1 MVHVIRHQRLL
12 ASKALVSQLIHLIKK
27 PLHYMPKVEGDGD
40 SRMDLVQQKKCM
52 LTALGTPIQV
62 QVSCLLAGRAVD
74 EEVLQLKAS
83 HPRAHVEN
91 AAAWDVRP
99 ILLGYLCEVPFL
111 MLL

>member
-1 MVHVIRHQRLL
+1 MVHVIRHQCLL
-12 ASKALVSQLIHLIKK
+12 ARKPLVSQLIHLIKK

-40 SRMDLVQQKKCM
+40 SRMHLVHEKKCM